1 MVTKAEYHR
10 QFIAYSRQ
18 CNMPF
23 SRPRK
28 LDTESEL
35 YDYALGAL
43 GRRMRSVAEM
53 KRLLRMRVEAD
64 TEFGQTLMELV
75 VRRLKDHG
83 YLNDARYAA
92 TYSSLRRDNQKLGA
106 RRVATDLKIKGVHG
120 EVIDE
125 AVSNAYEE
133 IGEEAQAREYLKRK
147 RVKKPAD
154 QKQTA
159 RVFRQLIRA
168 GFGSKTIFTILKQW
182 EVDEET
188 LAKLEE
194 ESA

>member
-1 MVTKAEYHR
+1 
-10 QFIAYSRQ
+10 
-18 CNMPF
+18 MPF

-28 LDTESEL
+28 LHTESEL

-92 TYSSLRRDNQKLGA
+92 TYSSLRRHLFF
-106 RRVATDLKIKGVHG
+106 
-120 EVIDE
+120 
-125 AVSNAYEE
+125 
-133 IGEEAQAREYLKRK
+133 
-147 RVKKPAD
+147 PPP
-154 QKQTA
+154 
-159 RVFRQLIRA
+159 
-168 GFGSKTIFTILKQW
+168 
-182 EVDEET
+182 
-188 LAKLEE
+188 
-194 ESA
+194 